1 MNKRDAKFLA
11 GKGWEAD
18 GLQARNAWAPT
29 KQGPKGAWHE
39 AEKKKRRVTPTS
51 DRERIWLRHFR

>member
-11 GKGWEAD
+11 GKGWKAD

-39 AEKKKRRVTPTS
+39 AEKKEGHTYTRYGKDLAQT
-51 DRERIWLRHFR
+51 L